1 MCVCLKNPYTLLGLL
16 SLVPGAY
23 LSLKKS
29 FLRDISDQMV
39 DRQNPGGV
47 GTSTVTLPY
56 RILAYIYIGK
66 RERWLDLFS
75 PGSSVHS
82 KLLKSDKTAGV
93 RIFVWF
99 MLAFAFHLTAWLVQ

>member
-1 MCVCLKNPYTLLGLL
+1 MCMNLKNPYALLALL
-16 SLVPGAY
+16 SAMPGAY
-23 LSLKKS
+23 LSFKKS
-29 FLRDISDQMV
+29 FLRDILDQMV
-39 DRQNPGGV
+39 DLRNPVGV

-56 RILAYIYIGK
+56 RILAYIFIGK

-82 KLLKSDKTAGV
+82 QLLKSDKTAAV

-99 MLAFAFHLTAWLVQ
+99 VLAFAFSFTAWLVQ